1 MADLDEL
8 RQRCK
13 EAKSEKEYGERVSEF
28 QRESLKQKRES
39 NTEFQRRRRLSQ
51 DERSRES
58 IERIGRDLKEEAE
71 KRGTEK
77 TFESAKRE
85 VEAVANIVER
95 KRK

>member
-1 MADLDEL
+1 MADLDEM

-13 EAKSEKEYGERVSEF
+13 EAKSEKEYGERVSEY
-28 QRESLKQKRES
+28 QQESLKQKRES
-39 NTEFQRRRRLSQ
+39 NTEYQRRKSLTR

-58 IERIGRDLKEEAE
+58 IERIGKDLKEEAE

-77 TFESAKRE
+77 TFEAAKKE
-85 VEAVANIVER
+85 VEAVANLVER